1 MLYMDRGGRGL
12 SNGRLDGEICGV
24 DRDAT
29 PSLAGSIGNF
39 LVHVSSGRCSN
50 RPPMVG
56 MNRGERGLSI
66 GIEITKI
73 GRFNNLRRRNLVS
86 RRFEFHLISPGTGF

>member
-12 SNGRLDGEICGV
+12 TNGRLDGEICGV